1 MLFFCYRQ
9 IFIRRPFRSGRVC
22 AFFCDGLLVTRD
34 NVLGFFGLKFPFFS
48 CRTLPFSCLSSLS
61 RDLRATVLSLSLTH
75 YSKARF
81 FFLGLRCFG
90 SAQHDNVRGFVKR
103 LLALSTD

>member
-1 MLFFCYRQ
+1 MLSSAIGKYLSGD
-9 IFIRRPFRSGRVC
+9 PFRSGRAC

-34 NVLGFFGLKFPFFS
+34 NVLWFFGPRFSSFLAEPYPFAVFP
-48 CRTLPFSCLSSLS
+48 SLS
-61 RDLRATVLSLSLTH
+61 RDLKATVLSLSLTH

-103 LLALSTD
+103 VLALSRN